1 MIGTALTVELN
12 GFGVLGRGTD
22 HGNGLFHGPVGR
34 RLIVIVVRLVIID
47 LIVVG
52 RFGNRDRRVGNVVV
66 VLLFVFF
73 AFDVDDS
80 GTVRGLTA
88 GRSEDRRR
96 WRFVRFVRGFSADFS
111 GRWTVVRLHV
121 RHDPGR
127 GLIHQQGEDGLDV
140 GDGRCGC
147 GGRDRAFGLLRGFR
161 FLRFLSG
168 LAFRLGFDLRLDLFR
183 SLLSLLG
190 LGLLRR
196 FLRGLRFGLFRGL
209 LHVFGPGL
217 LSPGLCPELLRLLLG
232 REKTSRGVTLGHL
245 DGGGRLLCNGLLVG
259 RRLVLLPVDL
269 RHGAHGLHGWKA
281 GGFSCGRGF
290 PALGHCACTGLLDL
304 VLKGVVGFLRGLPSC
319 RRARASGRLRLDR
332 GLLRSRARLFVPVG
346 LFRLFAAVLLFGHRS
361 DS

>member
-80 GTVRGLTA
+80 GTVRGPIA

-96 WRFVRFVRGFSADFS
+96 WRFVRFVRGFPADFS

-217 LSPGLCPELLRLLLG
+217 LSPGLCPGLLR
-232 REKTSRGVTLGHL
+232 
-245 DGGGRLLCNGLLVG
+245 LLVG

-290 PALGHCACTGLLDL
+290 PALGHRACTGLLDL

-332 GLLRSRARLFVPVG
+332 VLLRSGG
-346 LFRLFAAVLLFGHRS
+346 LV
-361 DS
+361 

>member
-1 MIGTALTVELN
+1 M
-12 GFGVLGRGTD
+12 FGVLGRGTD
-22 HGNGLFHGPVGR
+22 NGNGLLHGPVGR

-52 RFGNRDRRVGNVVV
+52 RFTNRDRRVGNVVV

-73 AFDVDDS
+73 AVDVDDS
-80 GTVRGLTA
+80 GIVRGPIA

-96 WRFVRFVRGFSADFS
+96 WRFVRFVRGFPADFS

-161 FLRFLSG
+161 FLSFLSG
-168 LAFRLGFDLRLDLFR
+168 L
-183 SLLSLLG
+183 
-190 LGLLRR
+190 
-196 FLRGLRFGLFRGL
+196 RFGHFRGL

-217 LSPGLCPELLRLLLG
+217 LSPGLRPGLLRLLLG
-232 REKTSRGVTLGHL
+232 REKTARGVTLGHL
-245 DGGGRLLCNGLLVG
+245 DGGGRLLCSGLLRLIRLLCGSSGLLVG
-259 RRLVLLPVDL
+259 HRLVLLPVDL
-269 RHGAHGLHGWKA
+269 RHGAHGLHGRKA

-304 VLKGVVGFLRGLPSC
+304 VLKGGVGFLRGLPSC
-319 RRARASGRLRLDR
+319 RRAHASGRLRLDR
-332 GLLRSRARLFVPVG
+332 GLLRSGGRLFVPVG

>member
-80 GTVRGLTA
+80 GTVRGPIA

-96 WRFVRFVRGFSADFS
+96 WRFVRFVRGFPADFS

-147 GGRDRAFGLLRGFR
+147 GGRDQAFGLLRGF
-161 FLRFLSG
+161 LR
-168 LAFRLGFDLRLDLFR
+168 
-183 SLLSLLG
+183 
-190 LGLLRR
+190 
-196 FLRGLRFGLFRGL
+196 GLFRGL

-217 LSPGLCPELLRLLLG
+217 LSPGLCPGLLRLLLG

-269 RHGAHGLHGWKA
+269 WHGAHGLHGWKA

-290 PALGHCACTGLLDL
+290 PALGHRACTGLLDL

-332 GLLRSRARLFVPVG
+332 VLLRSGG
-346 LFRLFAAVLLFGHRS
+346 LV
-361 DS
+361 

>member
-22 HGNGLFHGPVGR
+22 NGNGLLHGPVGR
-34 RLIVIVVRLVIID
+34 RQIVIVVRLVIID

-52 RFGNRDRRVGNVVV
+52 RFANRDRRVGNVVV

-96 WRFVRFVRGFSADFS
+96 WRFVRFARGFPADFS

-147 GGRDRAFGLLRGFR
+147 GGRDQAFGLLRGF
-161 FLRFLSG
+161 LR
-168 LAFRLGFDLRLDLFR
+168 
-183 SLLSLLG
+183 
-190 LGLLRR
+190 
-196 FLRGLRFGLFRGL
+196 GLFRGL
-209 LHVFGPGL
+209 FLVFGLGL
-217 LSPGLCPELLRLLLG
+217 LSPGLCPGLLRLLLG
-232 REKTSRGVTLGHL
+232 REKTARGVTLGHL
-245 DGGGRLLCNGLLVG
+245 DGGGRLLCSGLLRLLRPLCGSSGLLVG

-269 RHGAHGLHGWKA
+269 WHGAHGLHGRKA
-281 GGFSCGRGF
+281 GGFSSGRGF

-304 VLKGVVGFLRGLPSC
+304 VLKGGVGFLRGLPSC

-332 GLLRSRARLFVPVG
+332 VLLRSGG
-346 LFRLFAAVLLFGHRS
+346 LV
-361 DS
+361 

>member
-52 RFGNRDRRVGNVVV
+52 RFGNRDRRVGNAVV

-96 WRFVRFVRGFSADFS
+96 WRFVRFVRGFPADFS

-121 RHDPGR
+121 RHDPGW

-140 GDGRCGC
+140 GDGRSGC
-147 GGRDRAFGLLRGFR
+147 GRRDRSFGLLRGFR
-161 FLRFLSG
+161 FLRFLSV

-217 LSPGLCPELLRLLLG
+217 LSPGLCPGLLRLLLG

-269 RHGAHGLHGWKA
+269 RHGAHGLHGRKA
-281 GGFSCGRGF
+281 GGFAGGCRFLSI
-290 PALGHCACTGLLDL
+290 GHCACMGLLDL
-304 VLKGVVGFLRGLPSC
+304 GLKGGVGFLCGLPSR

-332 GLLRSRARLFVPVG
+332 GLLRSGG
-346 LFRLFAAVLLFGHRS
+346 LV
-361 DS
+361 